1 MLNFIDLLAV
11 KIYRGFGIISRGF
24 RRADE
29 PARPMTPME
38 ALSSDWAALCRDG
51 EVVRNDFATAF
62 KRVTA
67 LADEQIAV
75 GQARQSS
82 KLQPAR

>member
-1 MLNFIDLLAV
+1 MLHFIDSLAV

-24 RRADE
+24 LRSDD
-29 PARPMTPME
+29 PARPMTTAE
-38 ALSSDWAALCRDG
+38 ALSADWVALCCDG
-51 EVVRNDFATAF
+51 EIVRNDFAAAF

-67 LADEQIAV
+67 LADEQISV